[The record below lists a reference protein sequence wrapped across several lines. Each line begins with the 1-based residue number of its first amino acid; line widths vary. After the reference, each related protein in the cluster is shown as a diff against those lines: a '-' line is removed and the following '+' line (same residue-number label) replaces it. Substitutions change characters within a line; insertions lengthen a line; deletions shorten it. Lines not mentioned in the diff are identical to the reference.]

1 MDDWSF
7 ISLAKAK
14 SDLGLFASR
23 APLAKAETALALD
36 FQSALDKHSVRGILA
51 FATASLVNAAF
62 FSAIE
67 SSALDARTPDGEV
80 IVAEIV
86 LEDALPEHVALG
98 LHRTASL

>member
-14 SDLGLFASR
+14 SDLGLFAR
-23 APLAKAETALALD
+23 KEPLVKEQTALAMD
-36 FQSALDKHSVRGILA
+36 YQSALDKQSVRGILA

-67 SSALDARTPDGEV
+67 SSALDARTPGGEV
-80 IVAEIV
+80 IVAEVV
-86 LEDALPEHVALG
+86 LEQPAPQ
-98 LHRTASL
+98 RTASL

>member
-14 SDLGLFASR
+14 SDLGLFATT
-23 APLAKAETALALD
+23 APLTKSDTALALD
-36 FQSALDKHSVRGILA
+36 YQSALEKQSVRGILA

-62 FSAIE
+62 FGAIE

-80 IVAEIV
+80 IVAEVV
-86 LEDALPEHVALG
+86 LEQPVPQ
-98 LHRTASL
+98 RTASL

>member
-14 SDLGLFASR
+14 SDLGLFAR
-23 APLAKAETALALD
+23 NAPLVKEQTALAMD
-36 FQSALDKHSVRGILA
+36 YQSALDKQSVRGILA

-67 SSALDARTPDGEV
+67 SSALDARTPGGEV
-80 IVAEIV
+80 IVAEVV
-86 LEDALPEHVALG
+86 LEQPAPQ
-98 LHRTASL
+98 RTASL

>member
-14 SDLGLFASR
+14 SDLGLFGKG
-23 APLAKAETALALD
+23 APLVKADTALALD
-36 FQSALDKHSVRGILA
+36 YQSALDKQSVRGILA

-62 FSAIE
+62 FGAIE

-80 IVAEIV
+80 IVAEVV
-86 LEDALPEHVALG
+86 LDESVPQ
-98 LHRTASL
+98 RTARL

>member
-14 SDLGLFASR
+14 SDLGLFGTG

-36 FQSALDKHSVRGILA
+36 YHAALEKQSVRGILA

-62 FSAIE
+62 FGAIE
-67 SSALDARTPDGEV
+67 SSALDARTPNGEV
-80 IVAEIV
+80 IVAEVV
-86 LEDALPEHVALG
+86 LDEPALQ
-98 LHRTASL
+98 RTASL